1 MEDCY
6 SFTALM
12 RKTIILFAVW
22 CLGIF
27 SVTAQELTIN
37 SIPKNYIQT
46 ESDHQGQ
53 VVRLDYITT
62 NFQTGCPMDKHAL
75 VYLPYGYSARQ
86 KYNVFYLMH
95 GGGTTEEFYLHGDA
109 KQKELYNGDFESTKL
124 QRVLDH
130 AIEQGELEPLVV
142 VCPSFYLNE
151 EQKGDA
157 GACTRAFSVELQQD
171 LIPAVERSYSV
182 YKGRDHR
189 AFGGFSM
196 GSVTTW
202 YQICQSMEYFRYFL
216 PMSGDCWG
224 VSQLG
229 GKDHPAETAAYVA
242 DAIQKSG
249 YAAKDFNII
258 TMTGSKDIAFPHLGQ
273 QIAEMRKLDT
283 FRFDADLKEGNI
295 CYGVFP
301 DGEHNYNF
309 MLVYIY
315 NTLPRFFK

>member
-1 MEDCY
+1 
-6 SFTALM
+6 M
-12 RKTIILFAVW
+12 RKTFVTVIA
-22 CLGIF
+22 CLLCSLSIW
-27 SVTAQELTIN
+27 AQERTIKDV
-37 SIPKNYIQT
+37 PTHYIST
-46 ESDHQGQ
+46 ECQQQGQ

-62 NFQTGCPMDKHAL
+62 NFQDGCPMDKHAL
-75 VYLPYGYSARQ
+75 VYLPYGYSAKQ

-95 GGGTTEEFYLHGDA
+95 GGGTDEEFYLHGDA
-109 KQKELYNGDFESTKL
+109 KQKELYNGDFASTKL

-130 AIEQGELEPLVV
+130 AIAQGELEPVIV
-142 VCPSFYLNE
+142 VCPSFYLNQTE
-151 EQKGDA
+151 KGDA
-157 GACTRAFSVELQQD
+157 GTCTRAFSAELQNS

-202 YQICQSMEYFRYFL
+202 YQICQSMDYFRYFM

-242 DAIQKSG
+242 DAIRKSG
-249 YAAKDFNII
+249 YAAKDYKIFS
-258 TMTGSKDIAFPHLGQ
+258 MTGDKDIAYNHLGA

-283 FRFDADLKEGNI
+283 FQFGTDLSAGTNV

-301 DGEHNYNF
+301 GGEHNYNY

-315 NTLPRFFK
+315 NALPLFFK